1 MTNNNKQEKAP
12 KDVQLLK
19 EPIDK
24 ISDEK
29 ASPSVTNFKSKFWR
43 YGLLTFII
51 VLSLIYVIVNPSFD
65 TNSIPNKFK
74 KAWNTGLNSLLTSE
88 EKPTDSSILKNIDS
102 ADKAQPNA
110 YAAKTNLFN
119 NNISNLENYSNDISN
134 AELVKKSQFGDK
146 SAFEQLVVRHQELVF
161 SLAYKLT
168 GTREMA
174 NDVAQESF
182 IRAWKAIEKFRGDST
197 FSTWIYCITVNT
209 AWTLRKK
216 AKKHNTL
223 NIEDTYEPVII
234 DEKKDPEL
242 VAINSDL
249 SSVLVGALDKIPIDQ
264 RIIVELKNIE
274 GRSHKEIAEILGISV
289 TAAKVRLHRA
299 HQKLRQILEEVER

>member
-1 MTNNNKQEKAP
+1 MSNTSEVSNH
-12 KDVQLLK
+12 
-19 EPIDK
+19 
-24 ISDEK
+24 SDEI
-29 ASPSVTNFKSKFWR
+29 SNSELVRKSQH
-43 YGLLTFII
+43 G
-51 VLSLIYVIVNPSFD
+51 
-65 TNSIPNKFK
+65 
-74 KAWNTGLNSLLTSE
+74 
-88 EKPTDSSILKNIDS
+88 
-102 ADKAQPNA
+102 DKA
-110 YAAKTNLFN
+110 
-119 NNISNLENYSNDISN
+119 
-134 AELVKKSQFGDK
+134 
-146 SAFEQLVVRHQELVF
+146 AFEQLVIRHQELVF

-168 GTREMA
+168 GNREMA
-174 NDVAQESF
+174 NDVAQEAF

-197 FSTWIYCITVNT
+197 FSTWIYRITVNT

-223 NIEDTYEPVII
+223 NIDDTYEPIVI

-249 SSVLVGALDKIPIDQ
+249 SSVLINALDKIPIEQ

-274 GRSHKEIAEILGISV
+274 GRSHKEIADYLDISV

>member
-1 MTNNNKQEKAP
+1 MSEASNS
-12 KDVQLLK
+12 KD
-19 EPIDK
+19 E
-24 ISDEK
+24 
-29 ASPSVTNFKSKFWR
+29 
-43 YGLLTFII
+43 
-51 VLSLIYVIVNPSFD
+51 
-65 TNSIPNKFK
+65 
-74 KAWNTGLNSLLTSE
+74 
-88 EKPTDSSILKNIDS
+88 
-102 ADKAQPNA
+102 
-110 YAAKTNLFN
+110 
-119 NNISNLENYSNDISN
+119 ISN
-134 AELVKKSQFGDK
+134 AELVRKSQFGDK
-146 SAFEQLVVRHQELVF
+146 AAFEQLVIRHQDLVF

-168 GTREMA
+168 GNREMA
-174 NDVAQESF
+174 NDVAQEAF

-197 FSTWIYCITVNT
+197 FSTWIYRITVNT

-223 NIEDTYEPVII
+223 NIDDTYEPIVI

-249 SSVLVGALDKIPIDQ
+249 SSVLINALDKIPIEQ

-274 GRSHKEIAEILGISV
+274 GRSHKEIADYLDISV

>member
-1 MTNNNKQEKAP
+1 MSNMSEASNS
-12 KDVQLLK
+12 KD
-19 EPIDK
+19 E
-24 ISDEK
+24 
-29 ASPSVTNFKSKFWR
+29 
-43 YGLLTFII
+43 
-51 VLSLIYVIVNPSFD
+51 
-65 TNSIPNKFK
+65 
-74 KAWNTGLNSLLTSE
+74 
-88 EKPTDSSILKNIDS
+88 
-102 ADKAQPNA
+102 
-110 YAAKTNLFN
+110 
-119 NNISNLENYSNDISN
+119 ISN
-134 AELVKKSQFGDK
+134 AELVRKSQFGDK
-146 SAFEQLVVRHQELVF
+146 AAFEQLVIRHQDLVF

-168 GTREMA
+168 GNREMA
-174 NDVAQESF
+174 NDVAQEAF

-197 FSTWIYCITVNT
+197 FSTWIYRITVNT

-223 NIEDTYEPVII
+223 NIDDTYEPIVI

-249 SSVLVGALDKIPIDQ
+249 SSVLVNALDKIPIEQ

-274 GRSHKEIAEILGISV
+274 GRSHKEIADYLDISV

>member
-1 MTNNNKQEKAP
+1 MSNTSEVSNH
-12 KDVQLLK
+12 
-19 EPIDK
+19 
-24 ISDEK
+24 SDEI
-29 ASPSVTNFKSKFWR
+29 SNSELVRKSQL
-43 YGLLTFII
+43 G
-51 VLSLIYVIVNPSFD
+51 
-65 TNSIPNKFK
+65 
-74 KAWNTGLNSLLTSE
+74 
-88 EKPTDSSILKNIDS
+88 
-102 ADKAQPNA
+102 DKA
-110 YAAKTNLFN
+110 
-119 NNISNLENYSNDISN
+119 
-134 AELVKKSQFGDK
+134 
-146 SAFEQLVVRHQELVF
+146 AFEQLVIRHQDLVF

-168 GTREMA
+168 GNREMA
-174 NDVAQESF
+174 NDVAQEAF

-197 FSTWIYCITVNT
+197 FSTWIYRITVNT

-223 NIEDTYEPVII
+223 NIDDTYEPIVI

-249 SSVLVGALDKIPIDQ
+249 SSVLINALDKIPIEQ

-274 GRSHKEIAEILGISV
+274 GRSHKEIAEYLDISV

>member
-1 MTNNNKQEKAP
+1 MST
-12 KDVQLLK
+12 
-19 EPIDK
+19 
-24 ISDEK
+24 ISKLND
-29 ASPSVTNFKSKFWR
+29 
-43 YGLLTFII
+43 
-51 VLSLIYVIVNPSFD
+51 
-65 TNSIPNKFK
+65 
-74 KAWNTGLNSLLTSE
+74 NTGE
-88 EKPTDSSILKNIDS
+88 
-102 ADKAQPNA
+102 
-110 YAAKTNLFN
+110 
-119 NNISNLENYSNDISN
+119 ISNS
-134 AELVKKSQFGDK
+134 ELVKKSQLGEK
-146 SAFEQLVVRHQELVF
+146 AAFEQLVIRHQELVF

-168 GTREMA
+168 GNREMA

-197 FSTWIYCITVNT
+197 FSTWIYRITVNT

-223 NIEDTYEPVII
+223 NIDDTYEPIVI

-249 SSVLVGALDKIPIDQ
+249 SSVLINALDKLPIEQ

-274 GRSHKEIAEILGISV
+274 GRSHKEIADYLDISV

-299 HQKLRQILEEVER
+299 HQKLRLILEEVDR

>member
-1 MTNNNKQEKAP
+1 MSN
-12 KDVQLLK
+12 
-19 EPIDK
+19 
-24 ISDEK
+24 
-29 ASPSVTNFKSKFWR
+29 
-43 YGLLTFII
+43 
-51 VLSLIYVIVNPSFD
+51 
-65 TNSIPNKFK
+65 
-74 KAWNTGLNSLLTSE
+74 TSE
-88 EKPTDSSILKNIDS
+88 VSSQSDAISNSELVRKS
-102 ADKAQPNA
+102 QLGDKA
-110 YAAKTNLFN
+110 
-119 NNISNLENYSNDISN
+119 
-134 AELVKKSQFGDK
+134 
-146 SAFEQLVVRHQELVF
+146 AFEQLVIRHQDLVF

-168 GTREMA
+168 GNREMA
-174 NDVAQESF
+174 NDVAQEAF

-197 FSTWIYCITVNT
+197 FSTWIYRITVNT

-223 NIEDTYEPVII
+223 NIDDTYEPIVI

-249 SSVLVGALDKIPIDQ
+249 SSVLINALDKIPIEQ

-274 GRSHKEIAEILGISV
+274 GRSHKEIADYLDISV

>member
-1 MTNNNKQEKAP
+1 MST
-12 KDVQLLK
+12 
-19 EPIDK
+19 
-24 ISDEK
+24 ISKLND
-29 ASPSVTNFKSKFWR
+29 
-43 YGLLTFII
+43 
-51 VLSLIYVIVNPSFD
+51 
-65 TNSIPNKFK
+65 
-74 KAWNTGLNSLLTSE
+74 NTGE
-88 EKPTDSSILKNIDS
+88 
-102 ADKAQPNA
+102 
-110 YAAKTNLFN
+110 
-119 NNISNLENYSNDISN
+119 ISNS
-134 AELVKKSQFGDK
+134 ELVKKSQLGEK
-146 SAFEQLVVRHQELVF
+146 AAFEQLVIRHQELVF

-168 GTREMA
+168 GNREMA

-197 FSTWIYCITVNT
+197 FSTWIYRITVNT

-223 NIEDTYEPVII
+223 NIDDTYEPIVI

-249 SSVLVGALDKIPIDQ
+249 SSVLVSALGKLPLEQ

-274 GRSHKEIAEILGISV
+274 GRSHKEIADYLDISV

-299 HQKLRQILEEVER
+299 HQKLRLILEEVDR

>member
-1 MTNNNKQEKAP
+1 MSTISKLNNSGE
-12 KDVQLLK
+12 
-19 EPIDK
+19 
-24 ISDEK
+24 
-29 ASPSVTNFKSKFWR
+29 
-43 YGLLTFII
+43 G
-51 VLSLIYVIVNPSFD
+51 
-65 TNSIPNKFK
+65 
-74 KAWNTGLNSLLTSE
+74 
-88 EKPTDSSILKNIDS
+88 
-102 ADKAQPNA
+102 
-110 YAAKTNLFN
+110 
-119 NNISNLENYSNDISN
+119 ISNSEP
-134 AELVKKSQFGDK
+134 VKKSQLGEK
-146 SAFEQLVVRHQELVF
+146 AAFEQLVIRHQDLVF

-168 GTREMA
+168 GNREMA

-197 FSTWIYCITVNT
+197 FSTWIYRITVNT

-223 NIEDTYEPVII
+223 NIDDTYEPIVI

-249 SSVLVGALDKIPIDQ
+249 SSVLVNALDKLPIEQ

-274 GRSHKEIAEILGISV
+274 GRSHKEIADYLDISV

-299 HQKLRQILEEVER
+299 HQKLRLILEEVER

>member
-1 MTNNNKQEKAP
+1 MTNKSEASNH
-12 KDVQLLK
+12 
-19 EPIDK
+19 
-24 ISDEK
+24 SDEI
-29 ASPSVTNFKSKFWR
+29 SNSELVRKSQL
-43 YGLLTFII
+43 G
-51 VLSLIYVIVNPSFD
+51 
-65 TNSIPNKFK
+65 
-74 KAWNTGLNSLLTSE
+74 
-88 EKPTDSSILKNIDS
+88 
-102 ADKAQPNA
+102 DKA
-110 YAAKTNLFN
+110 
-119 NNISNLENYSNDISN
+119 
-134 AELVKKSQFGDK
+134 
-146 SAFEQLVVRHQELVF
+146 AFEQLVIRHQDLVF

-168 GTREMA
+168 GNREMA
-174 NDVAQESF
+174 NDVAQEAF

-197 FSTWIYCITVNT
+197 FSTWIYRITVNT

-223 NIEDTYEPVII
+223 NIDDTYEPIVI

-249 SSVLVGALDKIPIDQ
+249 SSVLINALDKIPIEQ

-274 GRSHKEIAEILGISV
+274 GRSHKEIADYLDISV

>member
-1 MTNNNKQEKAP
+1 MSN
-12 KDVQLLK
+12 
-19 EPIDK
+19 
-24 ISDEK
+24 
-29 ASPSVTNFKSKFWR
+29 
-43 YGLLTFII
+43 
-51 VLSLIYVIVNPSFD
+51 
-65 TNSIPNKFK
+65 
-74 KAWNTGLNSLLTSE
+74 TSE
-88 EKPTDSSILKNIDS
+88 ASNNIDEIS
-102 ADKAQPNA
+102 NSELVRKSQLGDKA
-110 YAAKTNLFN
+110 
-119 NNISNLENYSNDISN
+119 
-134 AELVKKSQFGDK
+134 
-146 SAFEQLVVRHQELVF
+146 AFEQLVIRHQDLVF

-168 GTREMA
+168 GNREMA
-174 NDVAQESF
+174 NDVAQEAF

-197 FSTWIYCITVNT
+197 FSTWIYRITVNT

-223 NIEDTYEPVII
+223 NIDDTYEPIVI

-249 SSVLVGALDKIPIDQ
+249 SSVLINALDKIPIEQ

-274 GRSHKEIAEILGISV
+274 GRSHKEIADYLDISV